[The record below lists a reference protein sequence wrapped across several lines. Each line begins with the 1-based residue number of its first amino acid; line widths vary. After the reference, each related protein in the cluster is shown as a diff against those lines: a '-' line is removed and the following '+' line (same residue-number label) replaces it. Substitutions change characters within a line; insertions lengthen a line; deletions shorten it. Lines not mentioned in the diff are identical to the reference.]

1 MKRNPGGAPGRQTIG
16 QRPGKGR
23 RRRETEGADKVQ
35 KNRGGSTPL
44 SRGESARD
52 VGTQRIAVIF
62 LGAIARHSAQ
72 PDRGNGAPEDEGL
85 AGRWERAGGGET
97 GGERFNLRS
106 GEGPTT
112 SGGETSSAS
121 ADAPIDRAMDGRFR
135 LSARFSLVA
144 QGRRRDA

>member
-1 MKRNPGGAPGRQTIG
+1 M
-16 QRPGKGR
+16 
-23 RRRETEGADKVQ
+23 
-35 KNRGGSTPL
+35 PL

-72 PDRGNGAPEDEGL
+72 PDRGSGAPEDEGL
-85 AGRWERAGGGET
+85 EGRWERAGGGET